1 MHVVMKSVSVLLF
14 RNEKLELQT
23 AMALSLSKEDPSEL
37 PSPSSK
43 PQEPKKPKSEDKG
56 NNGEFTANETAA
68 LADFPVL
75 AGSQEVSSV
84 VDKSKETKKTTTS
97 YSYGQ
102 AANASLHSKDGFPT
116 LEASAQLL
124 QEQPHTIPP
133 GFAAA
138 ARQPPLLSVPQ
149 QTSRTKPPPGFQ
161 AFSQIAKGK
170 VKENIAPV
178 EDTTISKPEVKTS
191 NSKQERN
198 QMLIEKIRGLLGYDK
213 TKFDEFKAVSGKF
226 RKGDCSAA
234 EYYAHCCEL
243 FATNFSQ
250 VFSELVDLL
259 PDEERKNELLSVHQ
273 DAKVK
278 AKRESSS
285 RGKVGKASKKAPGV
299 WHSEGT
305 AWNVGIQSNGV
316 SEMEFPSLPASSKKS
331 FQPSYKPPKS
341 ATVLKQA
348 WIRGK

>member
-1 MHVVMKSVSVLLF
+1 MKSVFVLLF

-43 PQEPKKPKSEDKG
+43 PQEPKKHKSEDRG

-75 AGSQEVSSV
+75 AGSQEVSNV

-161 AFSQIAKGK
+161 SFSQIAKGK

-234 EYYAHCCEL
+234 E
-243 FATNFSQ
+243 
-250 VFSELVDLL
+250 
-259 PDEERKNELLSVHQ
+259 
-273 DAKVK
+273 
-278 AKRESSS
+278 
-285 RGKVGKASKKAPGV
+285 
-299 WHSEGT
+299 
-305 AWNVGIQSNGV
+305 
-316 SEMEFPSLPASSKKS
+316 SLPRFSSCPGSTELNPTTCFPRGESTELKTICRVPKGS
-331 FQPSYKPPKS
+331 DPSTYLRPGESTGQTPCCP
-341 ATVLKQA
+341 VLK
-348 WIRGK
+348 GSCP

>member
-1 MHVVMKSVSVLLF
+1 MKSVFVLLF
-14 RNEKLELQT
+14 RNEKLDLQT
-23 AMALSLSKEDPSEL
+23 AMALSLSKENPSEL

-43 PQEPKKPKSEDKG
+43 PQEPKKHKSEDRG
-56 NNGEFTANETAA
+56 NNGEFTANINETAA
-68 LADFPVL
+68 ALAHFPVL

-102 AANASLHSKDGFPT
+102 AANASSLHSKDDFPS
-116 LEASAQLL
+116 LEASAQL

-149 QTSRTKPPPGFQ
+149 KTSRTKPPPGFQ

-178 EDTTISKPEVKTS
+178 KDTTVSKPEVKTS

-250 VFSELVDLL
+250 VFLELVDLL

-273 DAKVK
+273 DAKIK

-285 RGKVGKASKKAPGV
+285 RGKVAKASKKAPGV

-331 FQPSYKPPKS
+331 LQPSYKPPKS

>member
-1 MHVVMKSVSVLLF
+1 MKSVFILLF
-14 RNEKLELQT
+14 RNEKLDLQT
-23 AMALSLSKEDPSEL
+23 AMALSLSKEDPLEL

-43 PQEPKKPKSEDKG
+43 PQEPKKHKSEDRG
-56 NNGEFTANETAA
+56 NNGELTANETAA
-68 LADFPVL
+68 LGHFPVL

-102 AANASLHSKDGFPT
+102 AANASSLHSKDDFPS
-116 LEASAQLL
+116 LETSAQL
-124 QEQPHTIPP
+124 QDQPHTIPP

-161 AFSQIAKGK
+161 PFSQIAKGK

-178 EDTTISKPEVKTS
+178 EDTTVSNPEVKTS

-234 EYYAHCCEL
+234 EYYAHCRDL

-273 DAKVK
+273 DAKVN

-299 WHSEGT
+299 WQSQGT
-305 AWNVGIQSNGV
+305 AWNVGMQSNGV

-331 FQPSYKPPKS
+331 FQPSYRSPKS

>member
-1 MHVVMKSVSVLLF
+1 
-14 RNEKLELQT
+14 
-23 AMALSLSKEDPSEL
+23 MALSLSKEDPLEL

-43 PQEPKKPKSEDKG
+43 PQEPKKHKSEDRG
-56 NNGEFTANETAA
+56 NNGELTANETAA
-68 LADFPVL
+68 LGHFPVL

-102 AANASLHSKDGFPT
+102 AANASSLHSKDDFPS
-116 LEASAQLL
+116 LETSAQL
-124 QEQPHTIPP
+124 QDQPHTIPP

-161 AFSQIAKGK
+161 PFSQIAKGK

-178 EDTTISKPEVKTS
+178 EDTTVSNPEVKTS

-234 EYYAHCCEL
+234 EYYAHCRDL
-243 FATNFSQ
+243 FAANFSQ

-273 DAKVK
+273 DAKVN

-299 WHSEGT
+299 WQSQGT
-305 AWNVGIQSNGV
+305 AWNVGMQSNGV

-331 FQPSYKPPKS
+331 FQPSYRSPKS